1 MKKEKLI
8 KDALKAVKKA
18 TKKFSLP
25 EETKRQIREMTTP
38 DISALKKFTI

>member
-1 MKKEKLI
+1 MKKEKFI

-25 EETKRQIREMTTP
+25 EEAERQIREMTYP
-38 DISALKKFTI
+38 GLEARRKIDI